1 MNRGGDKIKTT
12 VACDSSPSARG
23 DEVLCFCSRGG
34 SGFGFRVSGF
44 GYRIMKTERKMDVW
58 EQAMEIVVAAHK
70 TTAEFPAQQRYGLA
84 SQMQR
89 APASIPA
96 KIAEGYGRL
105 RRGDYVHPLSIV
117 RGSLAEL
124 ETHIAIVVRL
134 DFIQR
139 ADAMLLWNIGQHA
152 GQMLTIFIQS
162 LKQQEKKPL

>member
-1 MNRGGDKIKTT
+1 
-12 VACDSSPSARG
+12 
-23 DEVLCFCSRGG
+23 
-34 SGFGFRVSGF
+34 
-44 GYRIMKTERKMDVW
+44 
-58 EQAMEIVVAAHK
+58 
-70 TTAEFPAQQRYGLA
+70 
-84 SQMQR
+84 MQR
-89 APASIPA
+89 TAVL
-96 KIAEGYGRL
+96 IAANIVEGAGHL